1 MARKRPALFILA
13 LFLCVSAVMAGGHAQ
28 NAGDLTDEIMLKK
41 VIRYGLGNR
50 QLKYH
55 DLMLFSDQDANAGK
69 IIPLNAASN
78 KVAYP
83 PRISEFNQ
91 AVIDKAREFYK
102 KGDYQS
108 AAQSYYTVFDQESQN
123 IFYIYEL
130 GLAYYWL
137 PDYRNYSYEYLGV
150 IAEHLSNKYKDSDTL
165 VSIDFSYHE
174 LYWKLGTLQLDYK
187 DYANAVVNLSKSMI
201 VIYSLGENRNREID
215 ETHLGFIAESFHMTG
230 NTDAFEYFERFLKRK
245 YPKNT
250 YVDSFKKK

>member
-1 MARKRPALFILA
+1 MKRKNASLFILA
-13 LFLCVSAVMAGGHAQ
+13 MLLFLTAGLANAQ
-28 NAGDLTDEIMLKK
+28 SQSAGDMTDEIMLKK

-50 QLKYH
+50 QLKYY
-55 DLMLFSDQDANAGK
+55 DLMLFSDQDANAGR

-91 AVIDKAREFYK
+91 PTIDKAREFYK

-108 AAQSYYTVFDQESQN
+108 AAQSYYSVFDQENQN

-137 PDYRNYSYEYLGV
+137 PDYRSYAYEYLNV
-150 IAEHLSNKYKDSDTL
+150 IAEHLSNKYKDGETL
-165 VSIDFSYHE
+165 VSIDFSYNE

-187 DYANAVVNLSKSMI
+187 DYANAAVNLSKSMI
-201 VIYSLGENRNREID
+201 VIYNLGENRNAKID
-215 ETHLGFIAESFHMTG
+215 ETHIGFLAEAFYMTG
-230 NTDAFEYFERFLKRK
+230 NTDAFEYFQRFLKHK

-250 YVDSFKKK
+250 YIETFKKK